1 MSSHHP
7 KPARCVGIFLLLAT
21 VFAVCAGEDRSC
33 GAGAGGIE
41 RHCPDQSRAR
51 TPTPEQSPVRTST
64 ARFSEATTAA
74 STQAT
79 VGTGLLHEGLN
90 WEYCGLRPIRLGSA
104 VRPPPLTADGPLS
117 LSADAFDYDQE
128 RDLLWLRG
136 NVRGAQ
142 GSRFVAADEA
152 VYDHN
157 TSDLKAK
164 GNIFLTDPGVR
175 LIADEAQMNLES
187 DQGNLS
193 DVYYRLMGKIN
204 ARGNADQAELV
215 DPTLTRYRNIV
226 YSACRPGQR
235 AWSLDAT
242 ELELDQAEGRGVA
255 RHAKLRV
262 RGVPVFYS
270 PYLSFPIDN
279 RRKSGFLVPTFGTSD
294 RNGIDVT
301 APYYWNIAPHMDA
314 TFSVRHMTKRGPMF
328 GTEFRYLSPHQRV
341 RFSGEL
347 LPQDSQRD
355 SQDARWVLR
364 IKQRGRFGRRWST
377 ALDYRAVSDNQY
389 FEDFGAQLE
398 QTSVRHLERRGDLH
412 YSGDGWYLRT
422 RLQEFQT
429 LDETRGPASKPYA
442 RLPQIVFGTKRRNR
456 NRLGP
461 GIELGVRGEYD
472 YFHHDTRVRGHRA
485 ALQPFARWPLRKRY
499 GHLIPQ
505 LNLHLAGYDL
515 QQDQQPDREA
525 RPSYAIP
532 SFNLDGELV
541 FERTVKWFGQ
551 ESLQTL
557 EPRVFYLH
565 IPLTEQEDIPVFD
578 AAKLSFSY
586 NNLFRPNRFAGW
598 DRIGDANQVTLG
610 LTSRTIARD
619 SGQELLRASI
629 GQILYAR
636 DRDVQLS
643 GPPEEEGSS
652 PIAGLLSARFL
663 RNWTGRASFE
673 YDPNQETDQLRKQT
687 LELHYQT
694 PDNRLF
700 NLAYRFAL
708 NAREEKLYEDTDL
721 SFNLPVDRRFQFVG
735 RWHYSLLDSQTVEA
749 FAGLEYGQCCWRV
762 RLLGHHLK
770 NEPDSA
776 GTNSVMLQVELAG
789 LGSIGQ
795 RVDRFLARSIYGYS
809 IP

>member
-1 MSSHHP
+1 MP
-7 KPARCVGIFLLLAT
+7 PE
-21 VFAVCAGEDRSC
+21 AVA
-33 GAGAGGIE
+33 
-41 RHCPDQSRAR
+41 
-51 TPTPEQSPVRTST
+51 
-64 ARFSEATTAA
+64 AA
-74 STQAT
+74 SIQAT
-79 VGTGLLHEGLN
+79 VATGLLHEGLE
-90 WEYCGLRPIRLGSA
+90 WDYCGLRPVRLGPA
-104 VRPPPLTADGPLS
+104 VRSPPPIMEDPLS
-117 LSADAFDYDQE
+117 LSADASDYDKE

-136 NVRGAQ
+136 DVRGSQ
-142 GSRFVAADEA
+142 GSRFVAADEV

-175 LIADEAQMNLES
+175 LIADEVRMNLES
-187 DQGNLS
+187 DQGSLS
-193 DVYYRLMGKIN
+193 DVYYRFMGKIN

-215 DPTLTRYRNIV
+215 TPTLTRYRNIV

-235 AWSLDAT
+235 AWSLDAA
-242 ELELDQAEGRGVA
+242 ELELDQAKGQGVA

-262 RGVPVFYS
+262 RGMPVFYS
-270 PYLSFPIDN
+270 PYLSFPIDS
-279 RRKSGFLVPTFGTSD
+279 RRRSGFLVPSFGTSD

-301 APYYWNIAPHMDA
+301 VPYYWNIAPHMDA
-314 TFSVRHMTKRGPMF
+314 TFSVRHMTKRGPMLE
-328 GTEFRYLSPHQRV
+328 TEFRYLSPRQRV
-341 RFSGEL
+341 RFSGEV

-355 SQDARWVLR
+355 SQDARWALR
-364 IKQRGRFGRRWST
+364 LEQEGAFGRRWAT
-377 ALDYRAVSDNQY
+377 ALDYRAVSDDHY
-389 FEDFGAQLE
+389 FGDFGAQLE
-398 QTSVRHLERRGDLH
+398 QTSTRYLERRGDLY
-412 YSGDGWYLRT
+412 YSGDSWYLLT

-429 LDETRGPASKPYA
+429 LDTTLGPASQPYA
-442 RLPQIVFGTKRRNR
+442 RLPQMVFGTSPRNR
-456 NRLGP
+456 VGS
-461 GIELGVRGEYD
+461 GIELGVSGEYD
-472 YFHHDTRVRGHRA
+472 YFHHDTIMHGHRA
-485 ALQPFARWPLRKRY
+485 ALQPFVRWPLRRRY

-515 QQDQQPDREA
+515 QNQQPDGET

-532 SFNLDGELV
+532 SFNLDAELV

-557 EPRVFYLH
+557 EPRAFYLH
-565 IPLTEQEDIPVFD
+565 TPLTEQAEIPVFD
-578 AAKLSFSY
+578 TVEQSFSY
-586 NNLFRPNRFAGW
+586 DSLFRPNRFVGW
-598 DRIGDANQVTLG
+598 DRVGDANQVTLG

-636 DRDVQLS
+636 DRDIQLS

-652 PIAGLLSARFL
+652 PIGGLLSARFL
-663 RNWTGRASFE
+663 RNLTGRASFE

-687 LELHYQT
+687 LELHYRT
-694 PDNRLF
+694 PDNRLL

-708 NAREEKLYEDTDL
+708 DTGEEKLYENTDL
-721 SFNLPVDRRFQFVG
+721 SFSLPVERRFQLVG

-776 GTNSVMLQVELAG
+776 GTNGIMLQVELAG

-795 RVDRFLARSIYGYS
+795 RVDKFFQRSIYGYS
-809 IP
+809 IH

>member
-1 MSSHHP
+1 MP
-7 KPARCVGIFLLLAT
+7 PE
-21 VFAVCAGEDRSC
+21 AVA
-33 GAGAGGIE
+33 
-41 RHCPDQSRAR
+41 
-51 TPTPEQSPVRTST
+51 
-64 ARFSEATTAA
+64 AA
-74 STQAT
+74 SIQAT
-79 VGTGLLHEGLN
+79 VATGLLHEGLD
-90 WEYCGLRPIRLGSA
+90 WDYCGLRPVRLGPA
-104 VRPPPLTADGPLS
+104 VRSPPPTMEDPLS
-117 LSADAFDYDQE
+117 LSADTSDYDKE

-136 NVRGAQ
+136 DVRGSQ
-142 GSRFVAADEA
+142 GSRFVAADEV

-175 LIADEAQMNLES
+175 LIADEVRMNLES
-187 DQGNLS
+187 DQGSLS
-193 DVYYRLMGKIN
+193 DVYYRFMGKIN

-215 DPTLTRYRNIV
+215 TPTLTRYRNIV

-235 AWSLDAT
+235 AWSLDAA
-242 ELELDQAEGRGVA
+242 ELELDQAKGQGVA
-255 RHAKLRV
+255 RQAKLRV

-270 PYLSFPIDN
+270 PYLSFPIDS
-279 RRKSGFLVPTFGTSD
+279 RRRSGFLVPSFGTSD

-301 APYYWNIAPHMDA
+301 VPYYWNIAPHMDA
-314 TFSVRHMTKRGPMF
+314 TFSVHHMTKRGPMLK
-328 GTEFRYLSPHQRV
+328 TEFRYLSPRQRV
-341 RFSGEL
+341 RFSGEV

-355 SQDARWVLR
+355 SQDARWALR
-364 IKQRGRFGRRWST
+364 LEQGGAFGRRWAT
-377 ALDYRAVSDNQY
+377 ALDYRAVSDDHY

-398 QTSVRHLERRGDLH
+398 QTSTRYLERRGDLY
-412 YSGDGWYLRT
+412 YSGDSWYLLT

-429 LDETRGPASKPYA
+429 LDTTLGPASQPYA
-442 RLPQIVFGTKRRNR
+442 RLPQMVFGTSPRNR
-456 NRLGP
+456 VGS
-461 GIELGVRGEYD
+461 GIELGVSGEYD
-472 YFHHDTRVRGHRA
+472 YFHHDTIMHGHRA
-485 ALQPFARWPLRKRY
+485 TLQPFARWPLRRRY

-515 QQDQQPDREA
+515 QNQQPDGET

-532 SFNLDGELV
+532 SFNLDAELV

-557 EPRVFYLH
+557 EPRAFYLH
-565 IPLTEQEDIPVFD
+565 TPLTEQAEIPVFD
-578 AAKLSFSY
+578 TVEQSFSY
-586 NNLFRPNRFAGW
+586 DSLFRPNRFVGW
-598 DRIGDANQVTLG
+598 DRVGDANQVTLG

-636 DRDVQLS
+636 DRDIQLS

-652 PIAGLLSARFL
+652 PIGGLLSARFL
-663 RNWTGRASFE
+663 RNLTGRASFE

-687 LELHYQT
+687 LELHYRT
-694 PDNRLF
+694 PDNRLL

-708 NAREEKLYEDTDL
+708 DTGEEKLYENTDL
-721 SFNLPVDRRFQFVG
+721 SFSLPVERQFQLVG

-776 GTNSVMLQVELAG
+776 GTNGIMLQVELAG

-795 RVDRFLARSIYGYS
+795 RVDKFFQRSIYGYS
-809 IP
+809 IH

>member
-1 MSSHHP
+1 MP
-7 KPARCVGIFLLLAT
+7 PE
-21 VFAVCAGEDRSC
+21 AVA
-33 GAGAGGIE
+33 
-41 RHCPDQSRAR
+41 
-51 TPTPEQSPVRTST
+51 
-64 ARFSEATTAA
+64 AA
-74 STQAT
+74 SIQAT
-79 VGTGLLHEGLN
+79 VATGLLHEGLE
-90 WEYCGLRPIRLGSA
+90 WDYCGLRPVRLGPA
-104 VRPPPLTADGPLS
+104 VRSPPPIMEDPLS
-117 LSADAFDYDQE
+117 LSADASDYDKE

-136 NVRGAQ
+136 DVRGSQ
-142 GSRFVAADEA
+142 GSRFVAADEV

-164 GNIFLTDPGVR
+164 GNIFLTDPGLR
-175 LIADEAQMNLES
+175 LIADEVRMNLES
-187 DQGNLS
+187 DQGSLS
-193 DVYYRLMGKIN
+193 DVYYRFMGKIN

-215 DPTLTRYRNIV
+215 TPTLTRYRNIV

-235 AWSLDAT
+235 AWSLDAA
-242 ELELDQAEGRGVA
+242 ELELDQAKGQGVA

-262 RGVPVFYS
+262 RGMPVFYS
-270 PYLSFPIDN
+270 PYLSFPIDS
-279 RRKSGFLVPTFGTSD
+279 RRRSGFLVPSFGTSD

-301 APYYWNIAPHMDA
+301 VPYYWNIAPHMDA
-314 TFSVRHMTKRGPMF
+314 TFSVRHMTKRGPMLE
-328 GTEFRYLSPHQRV
+328 TEFRYLSPRQRV
-341 RFSGEL
+341 RFSGEV

-355 SQDARWVLR
+355 SQDARWALR
-364 IKQRGRFGRRWST
+364 LEQEGAFGRRWAT
-377 ALDYRAVSDNQY
+377 ALDYRAVSDDHY
-389 FEDFGAQLE
+389 FGDFGAQLE
-398 QTSVRHLERRGDLH
+398 QTSTRYLERRGDLY
-412 YSGDGWYLRT
+412 YSGDSWYLLT

-429 LDETRGPASKPYA
+429 LDTTLGPASQPYA
-442 RLPQIVFGTKRRNR
+442 RLPQMVFGTSPRNR
-456 NRLGP
+456 VGS
-461 GIELGVRGEYD
+461 GIELGVSGEYD
-472 YFHHDTRVRGHRA
+472 YFHHDTIMHGHRA
-485 ALQPFARWPLRKRY
+485 ALQPFVRWPLRRRY

-515 QQDQQPDREA
+515 QNQQPDGET

-532 SFNLDGELV
+532 SFNLDAELV

-557 EPRVFYLH
+557 EPRAFYLH
-565 IPLTEQEDIPVFD
+565 TPLTEQAEIPVFD
-578 AAKLSFSY
+578 TVEQSFSY
-586 NNLFRPNRFAGW
+586 DSLFRPNRFVGW
-598 DRIGDANQVTLG
+598 DRVGDANQVTLG

-636 DRDVQLS
+636 DRDIQLS

-652 PIAGLLSARFL
+652 PIGGLLSARFL
-663 RNWTGRASFE
+663 RNLTGRASFE

-687 LELHYQT
+687 LELHYRT
-694 PDNRLF
+694 PDNRLL

-708 NAREEKLYEDTDL
+708 DTGEEKLYENTDL
-721 SFNLPVDRRFQFVG
+721 SFSLPVERRFQLVG

-776 GTNSVMLQVELAG
+776 GTNGIMLQVELAG

-795 RVDRFLARSIYGYS
+795 RVDKFFQRSIYGYS
-809 IP
+809 IH

>member
-1 MSSHHP
+1 MP
-7 KPARCVGIFLLLAT
+7 PE
-21 VFAVCAGEDRSC
+21 AVA
-33 GAGAGGIE
+33 
-41 RHCPDQSRAR
+41 
-51 TPTPEQSPVRTST
+51 
-64 ARFSEATTAA
+64 AA
-74 STQAT
+74 SIQAT
-79 VGTGLLHEGLN
+79 VATGLLHEGLD
-90 WEYCGLRPIRLGSA
+90 WDYCGLRPVRLGPA
-104 VRPPPLTADGPLS
+104 VRSPPPTMEDPLS
-117 LSADAFDYDQE
+117 LSADTSDYDKE

-136 NVRGAQ
+136 DVRGSQ
-142 GSRFVAADEA
+142 GSRFVAADEV

-175 LIADEAQMNLES
+175 LIADEVRMNLES
-187 DQGNLS
+187 DQGSFS

-215 DPTLTRYRNIV
+215 TPTLSRYRNIV

-235 AWSLDAT
+235 AWSLDAA
-242 ELELDQAEGRGVA
+242 ELELDQAKGQGVA

-270 PYLSFPIDN
+270 PYLSFPIDS
-279 RRKSGFLVPTFGTSD
+279 RRRSGFLVPSFGTSD

-301 APYYWNIAPHMDA
+301 VPYYWHIAPHMDT
-314 TFSVRHMTKRGPMF
+314 TFSVRHMTKRGPMLE
-328 GTEFRYLSPHQRV
+328 TEFRYLSPRQRV
-341 RFSGEL
+341 RFSGEV

-355 SQDARWVLR
+355 SQDARWALR
-364 IKQRGRFGRRWST
+364 LEQGGAFGRRWAT
-377 ALDYRAVSDNQY
+377 ALDYRAVSDDHY

-398 QTSVRHLERRGDLH
+398 QTSTRYLERRGDLY
-412 YSGDGWYLRT
+412 YSGDSWYLLT

-429 LDETRGPASKPYA
+429 LDATLGPASQPYA
-442 RLPQIVFGTKRRNR
+442 RLPQMVFGTSPRNR
-456 NRLGP
+456 VGS
-461 GIELGVRGEYD
+461 GIELGVSGEYD
-472 YFHHDTRVRGHRA
+472 YFHHDTIMHGHRA
-485 ALQPFARWPLRKRY
+485 ALQPFARWPLRRRY

-515 QQDQQPDREA
+515 QNQQPDEET

-532 SFNLDGELV
+532 SFNLDAELV

-557 EPRVFYLH
+557 EPRAFYLH
-565 IPLTEQEDIPVFD
+565 TPLTEQAEIPVFD
-578 AAKLSFSY
+578 TVEQSFSY
-586 NNLFRPNRFAGW
+586 DSLFRPNRFVGW
-598 DRIGDANQVTLG
+598 DRVGDANQVTLG

-636 DRDVQLS
+636 DRDIQLS

-652 PIAGLLSARFL
+652 PIGGLLSARFL
-663 RNWTGRASFE
+663 RNLTGRASFE

-687 LELHYQT
+687 LELHYRT
-694 PDNRLF
+694 PDNRLL
-700 NLAYRFAL
+700 NLAYRFA
-708 NAREEKLYEDTDL
+708 RDTGEEKLYENTDL
-721 SFNLPVDRRFQFVG
+721 SFSLPVERRFQLVG

-776 GTNSVMLQVELAG
+776 GTNGIMLQVELAG

-795 RVDRFLARSIYGYS
+795 RVDKFFQRSIYGYS
-809 IP
+809 IH

>member
-1 MSSHHP
+1 MSFCHP
-7 KPARCVGIFLLLAT
+7 NPACCVGILLLLAT
-21 VFAVCAGEDRSC
+21 AFAVGAGEDRIC
-33 GAGAGGIE
+33 GAGSGGID
-41 RHCPDQSRAR
+41 RRCPGQGREKTQ
-51 TPTPEQSPVRTST
+51 TPAQPAVRTSV
-64 ARFSEATTAA
+64 AMPPEAVAAA
-74 STQAT
+74 SIQAT
-79 VGTGLLHEGLN
+79 VATGLLHEGLD
-90 WEYCGLRPIRLGSA
+90 WDYCGLRPVRLGPA
-104 VRPPPLTADGPLS
+104 VRSPPPTMEDPLS
-117 LSADAFDYDQE
+117 LSADTSDYDKE

-136 NVRGAQ
+136 DVRGSQ
-142 GSRFVAADEA
+142 GSRFVAADEV

-175 LIADEAQMNLES
+175 LIADEVRMNLES
-187 DQGNLS
+187 DQGSLS
-193 DVYYRLMGKIN
+193 DVYYRFMGKIN

-215 DPTLTRYRNIV
+215 TPTLTRYRNIV

-235 AWSLDAT
+235 AWSLDAA
-242 ELELDQAEGRGVA
+242 ELELDQAKGQGVA
-255 RHAKLRV
+255 RQAKLRV

-270 PYLSFPIDN
+270 PYLSFPIDS
-279 RRKSGFLVPTFGTSD
+279 RRRSGFLVPSFGTSD

-301 APYYWNIAPHMDA
+301 VPYYWNIAPHMDA
-314 TFSVRHMTKRGPMF
+314 TFSVHHMTKRGPMLK
-328 GTEFRYLSPHQRV
+328 TEFRYLSPRQRV
-341 RFSGEL
+341 RFSGEV

-355 SQDARWVLR
+355 SQDARWALR
-364 IKQRGRFGRRWST
+364 LEQGGAFGRRWAT
-377 ALDYRAVSDNQY
+377 ALDYRAVSDDHY

-398 QTSVRHLERRGDLH
+398 QTSTRYLERRGDLY
-412 YSGDGWYLRT
+412 YSGDSWYLLT

-429 LDETRGPASKPYA
+429 LDTTLGPASQPYA
-442 RLPQIVFGTKRRNR
+442 RLPQMVFGTSPRNR
-456 NRLGP
+456 VGS
-461 GIELGVRGEYD
+461 GIELGVSGEYD
-472 YFHHDTRVRGHRA
+472 YFHHDTIMHGHRA
-485 ALQPFARWPLRKRY
+485 TLQPFARWPLRRRY

-515 QQDQQPDREA
+515 QNQQPDGET

-532 SFNLDGELV
+532 SFNLDAELV

-557 EPRVFYLH
+557 EPRAFYLH
-565 IPLTEQEDIPVFD
+565 TPLTEQAEIPVFD
-578 AAKLSFSY
+578 TVEQSFSY
-586 NNLFRPNRFAGW
+586 DSLFRPNRFVGW
-598 DRIGDANQVTLG
+598 DRVGDANQVTLG

-636 DRDVQLS
+636 DRDIQLS

-652 PIAGLLSARFL
+652 PIGGLLSARFL
-663 RNWTGRASFE
+663 RNLTGRASFE

-687 LELHYQT
+687 LELHYRT
-694 PDNRLF
+694 PDNRLL

-708 NAREEKLYEDTDL
+708 DTGEEKLYENTDL
-721 SFNLPVDRRFQFVG
+721 SFSLPVERQFQLVG

-776 GTNSVMLQVELAG
+776 GTNGIMLQVELAG

-795 RVDRFLARSIYGYS
+795 RVDKFFQRSIYGYS
-809 IP
+809 IH

>member
-1 MSSHHP
+1 MP
-7 KPARCVGIFLLLAT
+7 PE
-21 VFAVCAGEDRSC
+21 AVA
-33 GAGAGGIE
+33 
-41 RHCPDQSRAR
+41 
-51 TPTPEQSPVRTST
+51 
-64 ARFSEATTAA
+64 AA
-74 STQAT
+74 SIQAT
-79 VGTGLLHEGLN
+79 VATGLLHEGLD
-90 WEYCGLRPIRLGSA
+90 WDYCGLRPVRLGPA
-104 VRPPPLTADGPLS
+104 VRSPPPTMEDPLS
-117 LSADAFDYDQE
+117 LSADTSDYDKE

-136 NVRGAQ
+136 DVRGSQ
-142 GSRFVAADEA
+142 GSRFVAADEV

-175 LIADEAQMNLES
+175 LIADEVRMNLES
-187 DQGNLS
+187 DQGSLS
-193 DVYYRLMGKIN
+193 DVYYRFMGKIN

-215 DPTLTRYRNIV
+215 TPTLTRYRNIV

-235 AWSLDAT
+235 AWSLDAA
-242 ELELDQAEGRGVA
+242 ELELDQAKGQGVA

-270 PYLSFPIDN
+270 PYLSFPIDS
-279 RRKSGFLVPTFGTSD
+279 RRRSGFLVPSFGTSD

-301 APYYWNIAPHMDA
+301 VPYYWNIAPHMDA
-314 TFSVRHMTKRGPMF
+314 TFSVHHMTKRGPMLK
-328 GTEFRYLSPHQRV
+328 TEFRYLSPRQRV
-341 RFSGEL
+341 RFSGEV

-355 SQDARWVLR
+355 SQDARWALR
-364 IKQRGRFGRRWST
+364 LEQGGAFGRRWAT
-377 ALDYRAVSDNQY
+377 ALDYRAVSDDHY

-398 QTSVRHLERRGDLH
+398 QTSTRYLERRGDLY
-412 YSGDGWYLRT
+412 YSGDSWYLLT

-429 LDETRGPASKPYA
+429 LDTTLGPASQPYA
-442 RLPQIVFGTKRRNR
+442 RLPQMVFGTSPRNR
-456 NRLGP
+456 VGS
-461 GIELGVRGEYD
+461 GIELGVSGEYD
-472 YFHHDTRVRGHRA
+472 YFHHDTIMHGHRA
-485 ALQPFARWPLRKRY
+485 TLQPFARWPLRRRY

-515 QQDQQPDREA
+515 QNQQPDGET

-532 SFNLDGELV
+532 SFNLDAELV

-557 EPRVFYLH
+557 EPRAFYLH
-565 IPLTEQEDIPVFD
+565 TPLTEQAEIPVFD
-578 AAKLSFSY
+578 TVEQSFSY
-586 NNLFRPNRFAGW
+586 DSLFRPNRFVGW
-598 DRIGDANQVTLG
+598 DRVGDANQVTLG

-636 DRDVQLS
+636 DRDIQLS

-652 PIAGLLSARFL
+652 PIGGLLSARFL
-663 RNWTGRASFE
+663 RNLTGRASFE

-687 LELHYQT
+687 LELHYRT
-694 PDNRLF
+694 PDNRLL

-708 NAREEKLYEDTDL
+708 DTGEEKLYENTDL
-721 SFNLPVDRRFQFVG
+721 SFSLPVERQFQLVG

-776 GTNSVMLQVELAG
+776 GTNGIMLQVELAG

-795 RVDRFLARSIYGYS
+795 RVDKFFQRSIYGYS
-809 IP
+809 IH